1 MFMFRYKRKKLNNM
15 INGKELMIGDYV
27 DVSGHGNPIELGIV
41 KEIYDGGNEMTITIK
56 DCIIKNCDGIFAE
69 NEISPIELTEE
80 FFLKN
85 GYAKLYRDNHVTRLY
100 NRNNIGLRVNIY
112 PPENYVR
119 FRVDGIEINYVHKF
133 QHYLRLV
140 KLSDYANNLKI

>member
-1 MFMFRYKRKKLNNM
+1 ML
-15 INGKELMIGDYV
+15 NGKELMIGDYV

-85 GYAKLYRDNHVTRLY
+85 GYAKLYRDKHVTRLY
-100 NRNNIGLRVNIY
+100 NRNNIRMTVDIF

-119 FRVDGIEINYVHKF
+119 FSVDGIEINYVHEF